1 MSGTAAAAGET
12 ATRRPQIHRRGR
24 VLTRVMAASAALRQ
38 HWIVETRAP
47 VPRGRLRVRAIAM
60 RFDRRL
66 RDGHK
71 RAHFSKVI

>member
-1 MSGTAAAAGET
+1 
-12 ATRRPQIHRRGR
+12 
-24 VLTRVMAASAALRQ
+24 MAASAALRQ